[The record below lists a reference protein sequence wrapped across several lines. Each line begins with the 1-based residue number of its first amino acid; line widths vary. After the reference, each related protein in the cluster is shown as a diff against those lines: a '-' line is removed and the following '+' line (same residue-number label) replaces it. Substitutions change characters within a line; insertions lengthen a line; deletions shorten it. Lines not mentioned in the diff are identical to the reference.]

1 VAHDGN
7 NDDMIFDT
15 NRPISD
21 YDHYRGKIKIQHS
34 NTTDNEAQEGNSRR
48 IWVINMLPLEHYMWG
63 YGEMSTGGVE
73 EHAKAMIVAAR
84 SYARWYIEYATKW
97 AEEGFNL
104 LSTSSSQIYNGYDYE
119 VTHSFIPEAARKTNG
134 IIMKYDNEYALG
146 AYCSNTDG
154 NTRTLDGYPY
164 LVSVPDP
171 YGKIDNPSS
180 GNHMWGMS
188 ANGSLVL
195 ARDYDY
201 SYTGIL
207 SYYYTGISIV
217 KDY

>member
-1 VAHDGN
+1 
-7 NDDMIFDT
+7 
-15 NRPISD
+15 
-21 YDHYRGKIKIQHS
+21 
-34 NTTDNEAQEGNSRR
+34 
-48 IWVINMLPLEHYMWG
+48 
-63 YGEMSTGGVE
+63 
-73 EHAKAMIVAAR
+73 
-84 SYARWYIEYATKW
+84 
-97 AEEGFNL
+97 
-104 LSTSSSQIYNGYDYE
+104 
-119 VTHSFIPEAARKTNG
+119 
-134 IIMKYDNEYALG
+134 MKYGSEYALG

-154 NTRTLDGYPY
+154 NTRTLDLELYPY

-207 SYYYTGISIV
+207 SYYYTDISIV